1 MLYKKHIAEKT
12 TQALVLGCLIFTL
25 ADLQAQTKIQSGS
38 WSVNQSVPGYSL
50 DNNIGERSVTLDILF
65 AEPFAKIPKII
76 LTITQLDSDKDVN
89 LRYKPEAISI
99 SRDGFTLKV
108 SAWADSKIFSLSGSW
123 LAYVE

>member
-1 MLYKKHIAEKT
+1 MLNKIKIAEKT
-12 TQALVLGCLIFTL
+12 SYLLALFFIIFAF
-25 ADLQAQTKIQSGS
+25 ADLQAQTKLQSGT
-38 WSVNQSVPGYSL
+38 WSVNQSIQGYSL
-50 DNNIGERSVTLDILF
+50 DNNNGDRSITLDIHF
-65 AEPFAKIPKII
+65 TEPFTKKPKII

-108 SAWADSKIFSLSGSW
+108 NTWADSKIFSLSGNW

>member
-12 TQALVLGCLIFTL
+12 TQALVLGCLIFTF

-50 DNNIGERSVTLDILF
+50 DNNIGERSVTLDIHF
-65 AEPFAKIPKII
+65 AEPFAKKPKII
-76 LTITQLDSDKDVN
+76 LTITQLDSDKNVN

-108 SAWADSKIFSLSGSW
+108 STWADSKIFSLSGSW
-123 LAYVE
+123 LAYVD

>member
-1 MLYKKHIAEKT
+1 MLDKKHITEKT
-12 TQALVLGCLIFTL
+12 IQALVLGCLIFTF

-65 AEPFAKIPKII
+65 AEPFAKKPKVI

-89 LRYKPEAISI
+89 SRYRPEAISI

-108 SAWADSKIFSLSGSW
+108 STWADSKIFSLSGSW

>member
-50 DNNIGERSVTLDILF
+50 DNNIGERSVTLDIHF
-65 AEPFAKIPKII
+65 AEPFAKKPKII

-108 SAWADSKIFSLSGSW
+108 STWADSKIFSLSGSW
-123 LAYVE
+123 LAYVD